1 MLVLETVAKSCN
13 LRAVPLPLQT
23 PISRGGCLGFAS
35 GWMRRDGPAPL
46 RQNALEFAAP
56 GSGRDGPGV
65 AHVELSR
72 DLGKAT
78 VLTCA

>member
-1 MLVLETVAKSCN
+1 M
-13 LRAVPLPLQT
+13 
-23 PISRGGCLGFAS
+23 GFAS
-35 GWMRRDGPAPL
+35 DWQLRERAGMRRDGPAPL

-65 AHVELSR
+65 AHVEPLR

-78 VLTCA
+78 VLICE